1 MGVGTRTEVKRAI
14 SKGRVSVDG
23 ACVKKP
29 ETKIDTEET
38 TVVFDGQTVGYT
50 KKEYYMLHKPAGV
63 ISATEDAREK
73 TVIDLIVSRK
83 RKDLICLLAG
93 NHIVRLRQYNR
104 HLEGS
109 VSGSRKVPV

>member
-1 MGVGTRTEVKRAI
+1 MKIRLDKYLADMGVGTRTEVKRAI

-50 KKEYYMLHKPAGV
+50 KKNHYMLHKPAGG
-63 ISATEDAREK
+63 DFGNRGCQ
-73 TVIDLIVSRK
+73 
-83 RKDLICLLAG
+83 RKDGDRPDCFP
-93 NHIVRLRQYNR
+93 QKK
-104 HLEGS
+104 GS
-109 VSGSRKVPV
+109 VSGRTSG

>member
-1 MGVGTRTEVKRAI
+1 MGMGTRTEVKRAI

-23 ACVKKP
+23 ACVKKS

-38 TVVFDGQTVGYT
+38 TVVFDGQIVGYT

-83 RKDLICLLAG
+83 RKDLDVWIKIPKGCC
-93 NHIVRLRQYNR
+93 
-104 HLEGS
+104 
-109 VSGSRKVPV
+109 

>member
-1 MGVGTRTEVKRAI
+1 MKIRLDKYLADMGVGTRTEVKRAI

-38 TVVFDGQTVGYT
+38 TVVFDGQNRR
-50 KKEYYMLHKPAGV
+50 LHKKRILYAAQAHRV

-73 TVIDLIVSRK
+73 DGDRPDCFPQK
-83 RKDLICLLAG
+83 K
-93 NHIVRLRQYNR
+93 
-104 HLEGS
+104 GS
-109 VSGSRKVPV
+109 VSGRTSG

>member
-73 TVIDLIVSRK
+73 TVSYTHLDVYK
-83 RKDLICLLAG
+83 RQVKS
-93 NHIVRLRQYNR
+93 
-104 HLEGS
+104 HL
-109 VSGSRKVPV
+109 SGQF

>member
-1 MGVGTRTEVKRAI
+1 MKIRLDKYLADMGVGTRTEVKRAI

-50 KKEYYMLHKPAGV
+50 KKD
-63 ISATEDAREK
+63 I
-73 TVIDLIVSRK
+73 
-83 RKDLICLLAG
+83 ICCTSPPG
-93 NHIVRLRQYNR
+93 
-104 HLEGS
+104 
-109 VSGSRKVPV
+109 

>member
-50 KKEYYMLHKPAGV
+50 KKILYA
-63 ISATEDAREK
+63 AQARRGDFGNRGCQRK
-73 TVIDLIVSRK
+73 DGDRPDCSRK
-83 RKDLICLLAG
+83 RRICF
-93 NHIVRLRQYNR
+93 R
-104 HLEGS
+104 
-109 VSGSRKVPV
+109 

>member
-1 MGVGTRTEVKRAI
+1 MKITLDKYLADMGVGTRTEVKRAI

-38 TVVFDGQTVGYT
+38 TVVFDGQIVEYT

-63 ISATEDAREK
+63 ISATEDAR
-73 TVIDLIVSRK
+73 
-83 RKDLICLLAG
+83 
-93 NHIVRLRQYNR
+93 
-104 HLEGS
+104 
-109 VSGSRKVPV
+109 